1 VADSISDFFQ
11 NIISSIGV
19 MDVIDVAIVTFVV
32 YKMLGF
38 IRETRAE
45 QLIKGFLILLIAA
58 FLSGPDLLNLNALN
72 WILRGAMQFGVIAL
86 VIVFQPELR
95 RGLEYVGRSKFIKPQ
110 FAHID
115 KDRAKAIAASIVKA
129 VDFFSVSKTG
139 ALIILEREITMSDIA
154 ESGVVLNSDISAE
167 LLKNIF
173 YEGAPLHDGAA
184 IIRDA
189 KLYAAGCVLPL
200 TENKDLSMDLGT
212 RHRAGIGI
220 TEHSDA
226 IALIVSEESGIIS
239 MATDGRLTRFLDIKS
254 IEKTLLNLFLSPTA
268 ETNLFGLL
276 RSLFGGKSD
285 AEE

>member
-1 VADSISDFFQ
+1 VTEYISDFFQ

-19 MDVIDVAIVTFVV
+19 MDAVDVIIVAFVI
-32 YKMLGF
+32 YKILGF

-45 QLIKGFLILLIAA
+45 QLIKGLLILLIAS
-58 FLSGPDLLNLNALN
+58 FLSGIMNLYTLN
-72 WILRGAMQFGVIAL
+72 WALRGAMQFGVIAL

-110 FAHID
+110 FANID
-115 KDRAKAIAASIVKA
+115 KDKAKAIASSIVKA
-129 VDFFSVSKTG
+129 IDFFSVSKTG
-139 ALIILEREITMSDIA
+139 ALIILEREINLTDIA
-154 ESGVVLNSDISAE
+154 ESGVLLNSDISTE

-184 IIRDA
+184 IIRNA

-200 TENKDLSMDLGT
+200 TESKELSSDLGT

-239 MATDGRLTRFLDIKS
+239 TAVDGQLTRFLDIRS
-254 IEKTLLNLFLSPTA
+254 VEKMLLNLFLSPVA
-268 ETNLFGLL
+268 ETNMLGLL
-276 RSLFGGKSD
+276 RNLFGRKDD

>member
-1 VADSISDFFQ
+1 
-11 NIISSIGV
+11 
-19 MDVIDVAIVTFVV
+19 MDVIDVVIVTFVV
-32 YKMLGF
+32 YKILGF

-45 QLIKGFLILLIAA
+45 QLVKGLLILFIAF
-58 FLSGPDLLNLNALN
+58 FLSGLLNLYTLN

-110 FAHID
+110 FANID
-115 KDRAKAIAASIVKA
+115 KDNAKAIAASIVKA
-129 VDFFSVSKTG
+129 IDFFSANKTG
-139 ALIILEREITMSDIA
+139 ALIILEREITLTDIA
-154 ESGVVLNSDISAE
+154 ESGVILNSDISTE
-167 LLKNIF
+167 LLKNMF

-200 TENKDLSMDLGT
+200 TESKELSSDLGT

-239 MATDGRLTRFLDIKS
+239 TAEDGKLTRFLDIRS
-254 IEKTLLNLFLSPTA
+254 IEKTLLNLFLSPA
-268 ETNLFGLL
+268 VETSLFALLRNLFG
-276 RSLFGGKSD
+276 RKNN